1 MRIESQ
7 KFNGMCECGENH
19 KMTTRAAI
27 IESHASANVR
37 DYLREFGFEGSFAA
51 IYDENTYQAK
61 ALNHPDASLEIVLPP
76 ENLHANE
83 RATDFVLSKLKGHT
97 VRYLVAVGSGTI
109 HDTTRY
115 CAHKLGI
122 PFVSMPTAASVDGFC
137 STVSAMTWRGCKKT
151 MPGVAPDLVIADT
164 SVIKEAPLRLNLSGI
179 GDILGKYSAL
189 ADWQIASAVTGEH
202 FCSRI
207 HELTMKAVQTVY
219 ECCDQVVSREEGA
232 CAQLIYALL
241 LSGLAMQMMGN
252 SRPASGAEHH
262 ISHTIEMEP
271 PAIGVHSDGL
281 HGEKVGVGEIMISQW
296 YHKLVSI
303 HDIENH
309 VQEYRFWTE
318 EELREFWGDSLYEG
332 IAAEND
338 SDAMAGVSPEDLI
351 HAWPEI
357 RKIVNS
363 IPTPEDLEKLYTRL
377 GMKKT
382 LEDLQ
387 VPEDKADQILYFSP
401 SVRKRTTFNRI
412 SRMIKL

>member
-7 KFNGMCECGENH
+7 KLSGMCECGENH
-19 KMTTRAAI
+19 KMITRAAI
-27 IESHASANVR
+27 IDSHASENIK
-37 DYLREFGFEGSFAA
+37 DYFREFGFNGPFAA
-51 IYDENTYQAK
+51 IYDENTYEAK
-61 ALNHPDASLEIVLPP
+61 ELKRPEASLEIILSPD
-76 ENLHANE
+76 NLHADE
-83 RATDFVLSKLKGHT
+83 KATDFVLSRLKGHS
-97 VRYLVAVGSGTI
+97 VNYLVAVGSGTM

-122 PFVSMPTAASVDGFC
+122 PFISMPTAASVDGFC
-137 STVSAMTWRGCKKT
+137 STVSAMTWNGCKKT
-151 MPGVAPDLVIADT
+151 MPGIAPDIVIADT
-164 SVIKEAPLRLNLSGI
+164 SVINEAPLRLNLSGI

-189 ADWQIASAVTGEH
+189 ADWRIASVVTGEH

-219 ECCDQVVSREEGA
+219 ECCDQVVRREENA
-232 CAQLIYALL
+232 SAQLIYALL

-281 HGEKVGVGEIMISQW
+281 HGEKVGVGEIMISKW
-296 YHKLVSI
+296 YHKLTSI
-303 HDIENH
+303 NDIENH
-309 VQEYRFWTE
+309 VGEYHFWSE
-318 EELREFWGDSLYEG
+318 KELRKFWGDSLYAG

-338 SDAMAGVSPEDLI
+338 SDAMDGVSPEKLV

-357 RKIVNS
+357 QKIVDS
-363 IPTPEDLEKLYTRL
+363 IPSSEDLELLYTRL
-377 GMKKT
+377 GMKKN

-387 VPEDKADQILYFSP
+387 VPEDKADLILYFSP

-412 SRMIKL
+412 SRMIRV

>member
-1 MRIESQ
+1 
-7 KFNGMCECGENH
+7 
-19 KMTTRAAI
+19 
-27 IESHASANVR
+27 
-37 DYLREFGFEGSFAA
+37 
-51 IYDENTYQAK
+51 
-61 ALNHPDASLEIVLPP
+61 
-76 ENLHANE
+76 
-83 RATDFVLSKLKGHT
+83 
-97 VRYLVAVGSGTI
+97 
-109 HDTTRY
+109 
-115 CAHKLGI
+115 
-122 PFVSMPTAASVDGFC
+122 
-137 STVSAMTWRGCKKT
+137 
-151 MPGVAPDLVIADT
+151 
-164 SVIKEAPLRLNLSGI
+164 
-179 GDILGKYSAL
+179 
-189 ADWQIASAVTGEH
+189 
-202 FCSRI
+202 
-207 HELTMKAVQTVY
+207 
-219 ECCDQVVSREEGA
+219 
-232 CAQLIYALL
+232 
-241 LSGLAMQMMGN
+241 
-252 SRPASGAEHH
+252 
-262 ISHTIEMEP
+262 
-271 PAIGVHSDGL
+271 
-281 HGEKVGVGEIMISQW
+281 MISQW

-318 EELREFWGDSLYEG
+318 EELREFWGDSLYAG